1 MRHMTSQLHAVGSI
15 PPTELTAAVRTAL
28 EALDDEHRHD
38 DAVDAALD
46 ILHERVEGMFVAAL
60 ALEHDRLWIVR
71 ARGYTMI
78 PEGLEA
84 TEGIVGRAVS
94 SRRPQFVG
102 DVSRD
107 ADFVQAAHGVASE
120 LALPLSVDGEIIG
133 VLNIETSRQLPRDAA
148 RIVHPLAE
156 ALAPAVDALRGVTS
170 LDLSALA
177 RFFVYVGSL
186 RDPRQIADVTARAV
200 ARALPLD
207 ACHVVLEGEAA
218 LHGTASWVVS
228 GGPGEPLSAH
238 AIEAVR
244 DDVDLGS
251 VFRLVDLD
259 THPVPELIDRGLR
272 SVVLMPLRANGIELG
287 TVIGV
292 SRAPLEYRQRQAE
305 TAALVVAHAGASIES
320 ALMVSRE
327 RQSALTDALTGLVNR
342 RGFHETLDA
351 EIDSHHED
359 RAPISLVVMDLDD
372 FKEINDRAGHEF
384 GDALLREIGV
394 VLPAAAPADARTA
407 RLGGDEFVIMLPD
420 SDVDEAGVRAEELRE
435 RLVAGLADAGFP
447 VHVSFGVATYP
458 FDGGS
463 GAQLLRAADQ
473 ALYEAKAMGKGRV
486 VRFRDVVARR
496 AGGRQVSAADR
507 RREARP
513 EAVSLTA
520 VFETAT
526 AIARETDRDVL
537 CQRLAMA
544 TTFVAGATACVISRV
559 DGPRLVDVARHSLR
573 DIELGDEV
581 AYLIAEF
588 PLTKTVLDTKESRS
602 ISFLDEDLD
611 QAEAFVLRELRM
623 NCCLLVP
630 IVVDGEAWG
639 LVEVYDMRLR
649 RFADDAAAAI
659 EFLTALTALRLEE
672 LGALEQPRRRL
683 PLFRLP
689 ATG

>member
-1 MRHMTSQLHAVGSI
+1 MSSQLHAVGSI
-15 PPTELTAAVRTAL
+15 PPSELAFAVSA
-28 EALDDEHRHD
+28 ALDALDGGHAHH

-46 ILHERVEGMFVAAL
+46 ILHEHIAGLFVAAL
-60 ALEHDRLWIVR
+60 ALEHGRLWIVR

-78 PEGLEA
+78 PEGLDA
-84 TEGIVGRAVS
+84 AEGIVGRAVS
-94 SRRPQFVG
+94 SRRSQFVK

-107 ADFVQAAHGVASE
+107 ADFVHAAHGVASE

-133 VLNIETSRQLPRDAA
+133 VLNVETSRPLPRDAA
-148 RIVHPLAE
+148 RLVRPLAD
-156 ALAPAVDALRGVTS
+156 ALAPEVDALRGVTS

-186 RDPRQIADVTARAV
+186 RDARQIADVTARAV

-207 ACHVVLEGEAA
+207 ACHVVLDGEGAVF
-218 LHGTASWVVS
+218 GTASWVAS
-228 GGPGEPLSAH
+228 GGPSGTITPAALDAL
-238 AIEAVR
+238 R
-244 DDVDLGS
+244 DDLDLGS

-259 THPVPELIDRGLR
+259 TQPVPELSNQGVR
-272 SVVLMPLRANGIELG
+272 SAVLLPLRANGIELG

-320 ALMVSRE
+320 AITLARE
-327 RQSALTDALTGLVNR
+327 RQSALTDSLTGLVNR
-342 RGFHETLDA
+342 RGFHEMLDA
-351 EIDSHHED
+351 EIDSHHDD
-359 RAPISLVVMDLDD
+359 RTPVSLTVMDLDD
-372 FKEINDRAGHEF
+372 FKDVNDRAGHEF

-394 VLPAAAPADARTA
+394 VLPECTPDDARVA
-407 RLGGDEFVIMLPD
+407 RLGGDEFVIMLPG
-420 SDVDEAGVRAEELRE
+420 SDVEEAGKRAEELRE
-435 RLVAGLADAGFP
+435 RLVAGLADGGFP
-447 VHVSFGVATYP
+447 IRVSFGVATYP

-473 ALYEAKAMGKGRV
+473 ALYEAKATGKGRV
-486 VRFRDVVARR
+486 VRFRDVVSRR
-496 AGGRQVSAADR
+496 AGGQRASAADR
-507 RREARP
+507 RREGRP
-513 EAVSLTA
+513 DAVSLA
-520 VFETAT
+520 NVLETAT
-526 AIARETDRDVL
+526 AITRETDKDAL
-537 CQRLAMA
+537 CQRLAKA
-544 TTFVAGATACVISRV
+544 TTFVAGATGCVISRV
-559 DGPRLVDVARHSLR
+559 EGPRLTDVARHSLR
-573 DIELGDEV
+573 DIDLGDEV
-581 AYLIAEF
+581 AYLIADF
-588 PLTKTVLDTKESRS
+588 PLTRTVLDSRESKS

-630 IVVDGEAWG
+630 LVVDGDSWG